1 MMKLSDLIEIRDALA
16 ATKQALHDL
25 SINEIHIA
33 GGLYD
38 KLKPTIDKT
47 YGPLA
52 KLNVQIEMMTNI
64 DLEITHD

>member
-1 MMKLSDLIEIRDALA
+1 MKLSDLIEIRDALA

-25 SINEIHIA
+25 SINEIHIV

-38 KLKPTIDKT
+38 KLKPVIDKT

>member
-1 MMKLSDLIEIRDALA
+1 MKLSDLIEIRDALA

-33 GGLYD
+33 DGLYD
-38 KLKPTIDKT
+38 KLKPVIDKT

-64 DLEITHD
+64 EVEITHD

>member
-38 KLKPTIDKT
+38 KLKPVIDKT

-64 DLEITHD
+64 EVEITND

>member
-1 MMKLSDLIEIRDALA
+1 MMKLSNLIEIRDALA

-25 SINEIHIA
+25 SIDEIHIA

-38 KLKPTIDKT
+38 KLKPVIDKT

-52 KLNVQIEMMTNI
+52 DLNILIKHMT
-64 DLEITHD
+64 DVEVEITND

>member
-1 MMKLSDLIEIRDALA
+1 MKLSTLIEIRDALA

-25 SINEIHIA
+25 SIDEIHIA

-38 KLKPTIDKT
+38 KLKPVIDKT

-52 KLNVQIEMMTNI
+52 NLNILIEHMTNMEV
-64 DLEITHD
+64 EITND

>member
-1 MMKLSDLIEIRDALA
+1 MKLSDLIEIRDALA

-52 KLNVQIEMMTNI
+52 KLNVQIEMMTDI

>member
-38 KLKPTIDKT
+38 KLKPVIDKT

-64 DLEITHD
+64 DLEITNA

>member
-1 MMKLSDLIEIRDALA
+1 MKLSNLIEIRDALV

-38 KLKPTIDKT
+38 RLKPVIDKT
-47 YGPLA
+47 YGPIA
-52 KLNVQIEMMTNI
+52 NLNILIEHMTNVEV
-64 DLEITHD
+64 EIIND

>member
-1 MMKLSDLIEIRDALA
+1 MKLSELIEIRDALI

-38 KLKPTIDKT
+38 KLKPVVDKT
-47 YGPLA
+47 YGPIA
-52 KLNVQIEMMTNI
+52 KLNILIEQMTNI
-64 DLEITHD
+64 KVEITHD

>member
-1 MMKLSDLIEIRDALA
+1 MKLSNLIEIRDALV

-38 KLKPTIDKT
+38 KLKPVIDKT
-47 YGPLA
+47 YGPIA
-52 KLNVQIEMMTNI
+52 NLNILIEHMTNM
-64 DLEITHD
+64 EVKITND

>member
-1 MMKLSDLIEIRDALA
+1 MKLSDLIEIRDALA

-38 KLKPTIDKT
+38 KLKPVIDKT

-64 DLEITHD
+64 DLEITNA

>member
-1 MMKLSDLIEIRDALA
+1 MTLSDLIEIRDALA

-52 KLNVQIEMMTNI
+52 KLNVQIEMKTNI

>member
-1 MMKLSDLIEIRDALA
+1 MKLSDLIEIHNALA

-38 KLKPTIDKT
+38 KLKPVIDKT

>member
-1 MMKLSDLIEIRDALA
+1 MKLSTLIEIRDALV

-25 SINEIHIA
+25 CIDEIHIA

-47 YGPLA
+47 YGPIA
-52 KLNVQIEMMTNI
+52 NLNVLIEHMTNI
-64 DLEITHD
+64 EVKIE

>member
-1 MMKLSDLIEIRDALA
+1 MKLSNLIEIRDALV

-38 KLKPTIDKT
+38 KLKPVIDKT

-52 KLNVQIEMMTNI
+52 DLNILIKHMTNVKV
-64 DLEITHD
+64 EITND

>member
-1 MMKLSDLIEIRDALA
+1 MKLSTLIEIRDALM

-25 SINEIHIA
+25 SIDEIHIA

-38 KLKPTIDKT
+38 KLKPVIDKT

-52 KLNVQIEMMTNI
+52 DLNILIKHMTNVEV
-64 DLEITHD
+64 EIIND

>member
-1 MMKLSDLIEIRDALA
+1 MKLSDLIEIRDALA

-38 KLKPTIDKT
+38 KLKPVIDKT

-64 DLEITHD
+64 EVEITHD

>member
-1 MMKLSDLIEIRDALA
+1 MKLSDLIEIRDALA

-38 KLKPTIDKT
+38 KLKPVIDKT

>member
-1 MMKLSDLIEIRDALA
+1 MKLSDLIEIRDALV
-16 ATKQALHDL
+16 ATKQTLHDL

-64 DLEITHD
+64 EVEITHD